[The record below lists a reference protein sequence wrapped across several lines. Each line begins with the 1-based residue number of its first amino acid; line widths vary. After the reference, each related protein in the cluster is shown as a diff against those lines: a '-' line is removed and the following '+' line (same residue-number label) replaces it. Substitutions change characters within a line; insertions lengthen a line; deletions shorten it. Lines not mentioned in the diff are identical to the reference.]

1 MLSEKE
7 EAFLLYWS
15 ENRSRQKQ
23 RTKQFVIGLATGL
36 AFGLSILFFIF
47 SGWYTR
53 ATMIANSRLNPV
65 LFFFIIIAIAVF
77 MAYFYRNYKWEMY
90 EQQYLEL
97 TMKKKKT
104 NTNMQQKDLI
114 ISPNQ

>member
-36 AFGLSILFFIF
+36 GFGLSILFFIF

-53 ATMIANSRLNPV
+53 ATMIANSRLNPF

-77 MAYFYRNYKWEMY
+77 IAYFYRNYKWEMY
-90 EQQYLEL
+90 EQQYQEL
-97 TMKKKKT
+97 TIKKKKAKPD
-104 NTNMQQKDLI
+104 MQSKD
-114 ISPNQ
+114 

>member
-1 MLSEKE
+1 MLTEKE
-7 EAFLLYWS
+7 ESFLIYWN

-65 LFFFIIIAIAVF
+65 LFFIIIIAIAVF

-97 TMKKKKT
+97 CIKKKKMDAQMHQ
-104 NTNMQQKDLI
+104 N
-114 ISPNQ
+114 NQSSGQIN